1 MLSNLKI
8 MKILQSSIFRAVCA
22 IAVGIMILYKTE
34 ATIQYITIAVGVL
47 FFISGL
53 ISCLG
58 YYNSLRTYKEKKVVD
73 DKGKVHISSR
83 PFIPIIGVGS
93 IILGII
99 LFLMPGTF
107 VKWLLYILAIILILG
122 AINLMMTLISVR
134 KFCIMP
140 SGYWVMP
147 VLVLLAGVFI
157 LFKNEEAA
165 KLPVIVMGIAMI
177 VYGITEIVNS
187 LAINKVRNEVFSNSN
202 LPTEQSKK
210 KIAGDDR
217 RASDDED
224 EYVEYVEEKD

>member
-1 MLSNLKI
+1 
-8 MKILQSSIFRAVCA
+8 
-22 IAVGIMILYKTE
+22 
-34 ATIQYITIAVGVL
+34 
-47 FFISGL
+47 
-53 ISCLG
+53 
-58 YYNSLRTYKEKKVVD
+58 
-73 DKGKVHISSR
+73 
-83 PFIPIIGVGS
+83 
-93 IILGII
+93 
-99 LFLMPGTF
+99 MPGTF

-217 RASDDED
+217 RASDNED

>member
-22 IAVGIMILYKTE
+22 IAVGIMILYKADETVH
-34 ATIQYITIAVGVL
+34 YITIAIGVL

-58 YYNSLRTYKEKKVVD
+58 YYNSTRSFKEKKVVD
-73 DKGKVHISSR
+73 EEGKVHTLSR

-107 VKWLLYILAIILILG
+107 VKFLLYILAIILILG
-122 AINLMMTLISVR
+122 AINLMMTLINVR

-140 SGYWVMP
+140 GGYWVMP

-165 KLPVIVMGIAMI
+165 RLPVIVMGVAMI

-187 LAINKVRNEVFSNSN
+187 LAINKVRNEVFNNSN
-202 LPTEQSKK
+202 NLPAEQNKK
-210 KIAGDDR
+210 KLAGDDKG
-217 RASDDED
+217 ANED

>member
-1 MLSNLKI
+1 

-140 SGYWVMP
+140 AGYWVMP

-157 LFKNEEAA
+157 QERGGRK
-165 KLPVIVMGIAMI
+165 
-177 VYGITEIVNS
+177 T
-187 LAINKVRNEVFSNSN
+187 
-202 LPTEQSKK
+202 
-210 KIAGDDR
+210 
-217 RASDDED
+217 ASDSDGYCD
-224 EYVEYVEEKD
+224 DSLWHHRNRQLACNQQSSQRSIQQQQSSY